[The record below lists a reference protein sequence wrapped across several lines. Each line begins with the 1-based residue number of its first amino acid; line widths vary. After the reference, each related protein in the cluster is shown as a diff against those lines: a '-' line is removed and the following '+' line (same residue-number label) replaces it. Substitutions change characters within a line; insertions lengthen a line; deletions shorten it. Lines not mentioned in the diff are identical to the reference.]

1 MPWNRDS
8 PTSRISASAG
18 ALRFRGRADTPG
30 SGSPARPVVL
40 LDSVSP
46 YGSRRI
52 VVEFDGRTTSAYLH
66 DNDGPI
72 AATWIANHMR
82 APDSVDLAALRAG
95 VAPEMPAEHTKH
107 PAGREPFDRDA
118 LSSVWLEEGDGAAIL
133 EHGELLAVIPGW
145 SDLATGMPGY
155 SRDVIGQT
163 PFGWSLDDALEGLE
177 LRVRQSA
184 QFWRWRASAGSWHL
198 FQEALLGHLLTR
210 LGPGG
215 GYWDVSGGKTP
226 TVGVTER
233 PRLPDRP
240 YTVLSTVGMSCQRM
254 PVVEQTGEGAVGRAR
269 IELALATTM
278 PSTEAARIFLWLA
291 QFPWREVTWLGSGH
305 SIPWYHEP
313 ATFPLGGG
321 NEAVLLLDDPSRL
334 PGPEVPSIDGFRAS
348 NEPVRWLWIIPINER
363 ERRLAMQ
370 RSSASLVTQLA
381 AQRRNWVYGP

>member
-1 MPWNRDS
+1 LLRRAAKPAAADS
-8 PTSRISASAG
+8 EE
-18 ALRFRGRADTPG
+18 
-30 SGSPARPVVL
+30 PVVL

-66 DNDGPI
+66 DRDGPL

-82 APDSVDLAALRAG
+82 APDGVDVARLRAG
-95 VAPEMPAEHTKH
+95 VAPEMPAAHTKH
-107 PAGREPFDRDA
+107 PDGREPLEPRA
-118 LSSVWLEEGDGAAIL
+118 LSAVWLEEGDGAAIL
-133 EHGELLAVIPGW
+133 ENGELLAVIPGW
-145 SDLATGMPGY
+145 ADLATGMPGY

-215 GYWDVSGGKTP
+215 HYWDVSGGKTP
-226 TVGVTER
+226 TVGVSER
-233 PRLPDRP
+233 PPLRNRP
-240 YTVLSTVGMSCQRM
+240 YTVLTTVGMSCQRM
-254 PVVEQTGEGAVGRAR
+254 PVVEQTGDGAVAKAR
-269 IELALATTM
+269 VELALATTM
-278 PSTEAARIFLWLA
+278 PSAEAARIFLWLA

-321 NEAVLLLDDPSRL
+321 NEAVLLLDDPARL
-334 PGPEVPSIDGFRAS
+334 PGPEVPRLDGFRAS
-348 NEPVRWLWIIPINER
+348 NEPVRWLWLIPINER
-363 ERRLAMQ
+363 ERRFATQ
-370 RSSASLVTQLA
+370 RSSGSLVTQLA
-381 AQRRNWVYGP
+381 AQRRSWVFSP